1 MKFTP
6 YWLDT
11 SQPGPDRSRTEMDGD
26 VDVAVV
32 GAGLT
37 GLSAALHLARKGAK
51 VAVFERET
59 VAWGASGRNGG
70 MATTGL
76 SLGFRDAIA
85 KYGFPTASTL
95 YLAYNDAIDT
105 IEKLV
110 VEEGIDCDFAR
121 RAR

>member
-6 YWLDT
+6 YWLDI
-11 SQPGPDRSRTEMDGD
+11 SPPGPDRSATEVGGQ

-51 VAVFERET
+51 VAVLEKET
-59 VAWGASGRNGG
+59 VACGASGRH
-70 MATTGL
+70 
-76 SLGFRDAIA
+76 D
-85 KYGFPTASTL
+85 
-95 YLAYNDAIDT
+95 DAIDT

-110 VEEGIDCDFAR
+110 ADEATFQDQIR
-121 RAR
+121 

>member
-11 SQPGPDRSRTEMDGD
+11 STPGPDRSGTEVGGQ

-37 GLSAALHLARKGAK
+37 GLSAALHLARKGAR
-51 VAVFERET
+51 VAVLERET

-70 MATTGL
+70 MATPGL
-76 SLGFRDAIA
+76 SLGLRDAIA
-85 KYGFPTASTL
+85 RYGLPAASAWYMT
-95 YLAYNDAIDT
+95 YY
-105 IEKLV
+105 
-110 VEEGIDCDFAR
+110 
-121 RAR
+121 